1 MARAWIG
8 GKPAPLER
16 ALAEAAGLL
25 AASRCPL
32 ITGLGTDI
40 AGARAAI
47 ALAERI
53 GAVVDHMNADLLLR
67 DLTVVRE
74 AGMMLTTPNEARL
87 RADTLLLVGPSL
99 EAEAPELVQWL
110 GLDDLAGQRMI
121 VRLCPGRAATPIRGE
136 TRIGRDA
143 DQLPTLLAALR
154 ARLADR
160 PAGKTGISAKAL
172 ADLAAQ
178 LKAARFGVAA
188 WSARDLDALAIEMLC
203 GIVADLNVHTRFTGF
218 PIVPGDNAV
227 GVLQVGGWMTG
238 FPMRTGF
245 GRGYPEHDPW
255 RFDGARMA
263 AAHEADCVLWISAY
277 RAAPPPWSGGP
288 PMIALTAGDAAL
300 RAGAAVQIEVGRP
313 GVDHDG
319 VEHFAP
325 LGTLVAREATQ
336 RSETLSVADAV
347 GRIAAL
353 SGAEAAS

>member
-110 GLDDLAGQRMI
+110 GLDDLAGQR
-121 VRLCPGRAATPIRGE
+121 
-136 TRIGRDA
+136 
-143 DQLPTLLAALR
+143 
-154 ARLADR
+154 
-160 PAGKTGISAKAL
+160 
-172 ADLAAQ
+172 
-178 LKAARFGVAA
+178 
-188 WSARDLDALAIEMLC
+188 
-203 GIVADLNVHTRFTGF
+203 
-218 PIVPGDNAV
+218 
-227 GVLQVGGWMTG
+227 
-238 FPMRTGF
+238 
-245 GRGYPEHDPW
+245 
-255 RFDGARMA
+255 
-263 AAHEADCVLWISAY
+263 
-277 RAAPPPWSGGP
+277 
-288 PMIALTAGDAAL
+288 
-300 RAGAAVQIEVGRP
+300 
-313 GVDHDG
+313 
-319 VEHFAP
+319 
-325 LGTLVAREATQ
+325 
-336 RSETLSVADAV
+336 
-347 GRIAAL
+347 
-353 SGAEAAS
+353 